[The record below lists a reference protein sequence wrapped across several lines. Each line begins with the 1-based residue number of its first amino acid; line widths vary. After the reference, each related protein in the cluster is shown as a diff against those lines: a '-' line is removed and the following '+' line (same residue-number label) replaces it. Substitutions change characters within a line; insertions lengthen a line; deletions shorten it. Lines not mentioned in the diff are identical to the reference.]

1 MKSKL
6 AQLLAIFLL
15 TLIIFGLNNHLQ
27 KGHSANC
34 PNRQNY
40 SQSLTVSPNK
50 SSQYLNGEW
59 QFIPAESPA
68 QQPPKTGWGSIL
80 VPGDWQHENDNS
92 IPGLIKRGT
101 GKIWEKFNGSQLTKA
116 WYQRTILI
124 PQNWQNQTLFLDFQ
138 RVSTD
143 AEIYINGI
151 KCGEIDWPYGTV
163 DISRVIKPGKDNILS
178 ILVTAV
184 ADQKEKTIIMG
195 PNEMY
200 KAEAKLDS
208 RGLIGEIQLLS
219 LPNIPQISDVFV
231 QPSIRKKQ
239 IELDIELT
247 DVTQQDTVK
256 VVAQMLN
263 EKGEIEQEFTNNT
276 NVKAKQK
283 QVIKAIWNW
292 QNPRLWD
299 VGKPNLYTLKLS
311 LKGKKI
317 NEEYTQQFGFREFW
331 IEGRQFYLNGTEIR
345 LRPIVA
351 EEPWAIAI
359 PQVADRIIDGYSF
372 AGYNIA
378 ELWPWNHDERGRW

>member
-6 AQLLAIFLL
+6 AKLLAIILL
-15 TLIIFGLNNHLQ
+15 TLVVFGLNNHLQ

-40 SQSLTVSPNK
+40 NQSLTVSQNK

-59 QFIPAESPA
+59 QFIPAEAPA

-92 IPGLIKRGT
+92 IPGLTKRGT

-124 PQNWQNQTLFLDFQ
+124 PQDWQKKTLFLKFQ

-151 KCGEIDWPYGTV
+151 KCGDIDWPYGTV
-163 DISRVIKPGKDNILS
+163 DISRVVKSGKDNILS

-208 RGLIGEIQLLS
+208 RGLIGAIQLLS

-231 QPSIRKKQ
+231 QPSTRKKQ

-247 DVTQQDTVK
+247 DVTQQETVK

-263 EKGEIEQEFTNNT
+263 EKGEVEQEFTTNT
-276 NVKAKQK
+276 NVKATQK
-283 QVIKAIWNW
+283 QIIKTTWNW
-292 QNPRLWD
+292 QNPRRWD

-317 NEEYTQQFGFREFW
+317 SDEYTQQFGFREFW
-331 IEGRQFYLNGTEIR
+331 IEGRQFYLNGT
-345 LRPIVA
+345 
-351 EEPWAIAI
+351 
-359 PQVADRIIDGYSF
+359 
-372 AGYNIA
+372 
-378 ELWPWNHDERGRW
+378 